1 MKHYLES
8 VDLYLEIDKGLNITS
23 DALNLSRFIKN
34 ELKNSNKIGEC
45 IDIGSGIGTL
55 SFLLFR
61 QDKINKFYCVEI
73 QKKVYEM
80 LKKNILENKL
90 EDKILAF
97 NTDIKEFMVDEYKER
112 FQYIVSNP
120 PFYKVNSGKLPEDEY
135 LKISKFEILLNL
147 EDLFKISSYILKD
160 DGNFFLILPYE
171 REKEVLKNRYFD
183 IINSEKIL
191 NNKKSFIMYNLKKKE
206 K

>member
-23 DALNLSRFIKN
+23 DSLNLSRFIKN
-34 ELKNSNKIGEC
+34 ELKNSNKIGDS

-61 QDKINKFYCVEI
+61 QDKISKFYCVEI

>member
-34 ELKNSNKIGEC
+34 ELKNSNKIGDC

-120 PFYKVNSGKLPEDEY
+120 PFYKLNSGKLPEDEY

-171 REKEVLKNRYFD
+171 REKEVLKNSYFD
-183 IINSEKIL
+183 IIDSEKIL

>member
-34 ELKNSNKIGEC
+34 ELKNSNKIGDC

-171 REKEVLKNRYFD
+171 REKEVLKNKYFD

>member
-34 ELKNSNKIGEC
+34 ELKNSDKIGDC

-90 EDKILAF
+90 EDKIFAF

-183 IINSEKIL
+183 IIDSEKIL

>member
-34 ELKNSNKIGEC
+34 ELKNSNKIGDC